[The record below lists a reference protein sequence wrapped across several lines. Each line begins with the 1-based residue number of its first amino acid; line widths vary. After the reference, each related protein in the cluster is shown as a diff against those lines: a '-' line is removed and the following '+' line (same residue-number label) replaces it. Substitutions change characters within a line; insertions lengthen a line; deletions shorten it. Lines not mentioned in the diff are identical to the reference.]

1 VNFDLFDRSSDGDA
15 ELVLNRNRQ
24 ECQMYSS
31 LTAVVLCIVT
41 QAAAAQAVAPVPVAQ
56 QTAPA
61 AALAKHKPV
70 TAAPAAGAAHSG
82 GELIKTAAA
91 GTHDEV
97 PGATRNVPVAVSAAP
112 PEEQHRRGGTGM
124 LLAALALMSGIAL
137 RRFGAHKQ

>member
-1 VNFDLFDRSSDGDA
+1 
-15 ELVLNRNRQ
+15 
-24 ECQMYSS
+24 MYSS
-31 LTAVVLCIVT
+31 LTAVVLCILT

-56 QTAPA
+56 QPRPA
-61 AALAKHKPV
+61 AALAKHKPPA
-70 TAAPAAGAAHSG
+70 TAPAAAAPHSG

-97 PGATRNVPVAVSAAP
+97 PGIARKVPVTVASAPA
-112 PEEQHRRGGTGM
+112 EEQHHRGGAGM